1 MAFKFDE
8 NHYSLVIGSNGT
20 IGSACKDALCFAGS
34 KVILMDYSL
43 PKIKLPNQF
52 LKCDVTNIEDVKNSA
67 KQIEKIDS
75 IIYAVGLNYDAKVVD
90 TNWAEYRKLMSV
102 NLDGAF
108 HIGSVFGKKMIS
120 QKKGSFIF
128 LSSFAGIRGEA
139 GASVYSASKF
149 GLIGFVESFAAEMTS
164 FNVRVNAI
172 CPGNVDSPML
182 KKVAKDIAKRS
193 KSSTPKIYNQMKN
206 SGAAK
211 RLVNPDEV
219 ANLAV
224 YLSSKLSTGITGS
237 VIKIDCGA
245 GVDG

>member
-1 MAFKFDE
+1 MLIK
-8 NHYSLVIGSNGT
+8 T
-20 IGSACKDALCFAGS
+20 K
-34 KVILMDYSL
+34 KKL
-43 PKIKLPNQF
+43 PKKDQKNTSKEKILETTISQIEKNYG
-52 LKCDVTNIEDVKNSA
+52 KGSVMRMKTNGS
-67 KQIEKIDS
+67 IEKIDS

-90 TNWAEYRKLMSV
+90 TNWAAYRKLMSV

-193 KSSTPKIYNQMKN
+193 KSSTPKIYDQMKY
-206 SGAAK
+206 SGAAT

-224 YLSSKLSTGITGS
+224 YLSSNLSTGITGS